1 MIGIKR
7 KTNNNQ
13 SQSSRVASPKKTAGS
28 KARSAV
34 KTASTSKSRSKS
46 PSRTR
51 ASSAKFRSI
60 ASDIRNTSRKFI
72 KEHGIEDSI
81 KSALIEFIKKYKF

>member
-13 SQSSRVASPKKTAGS
+13 SQSSRAASPKKTAGS
-28 KARSAV
+28 RARSAA
-34 KTASTSKSRSKS
+34 KSASTSKSRSKHS
-46 PSRTR
+46 SRTGH
-51 ASSAKFRSI
+51 SSNRLKSI
-60 ASDIRNTSRKFI
+60 ASEIRKSSREFI